1 MNLMR
6 VGDQWLNMDLLV
18 RAERVRKSEPSEKL
32 TLQFSAPSPAS
43 VGASDWSIEPF
54 TVHLAGE
61 DAAEA
66 IDWLEAAT
74 FDAVLMAP
82 DAQKAVEEIC
92 VETVNQT
99 EFVLW
104 LSAHLISDPELD
116 LLRGAI
122 HLAVGCTRPEVE
134 KAVAIHLDEWEL
146 PCHPRTFKGYVER
159 SRQILQSLRRGES
172 REGFPRVAENGHA

>member
-18 RAERVRKSEPSEKL
+18 RAERVRKSEPSKKL

-66 IDWLEAAT
+66 IEWLDAAT
-74 FDAVLMAP
+74 FDSVLLAP
-82 DAQKAVEEIC
+82 AAQKAVDDIC
-92 VETVNQT
+92 VETVSQT
-99 EFVLW
+99 EFVLS
-104 LSAHLISDPELD
+104 LASNLISDPELA
-116 LLRGAI
+116 LLRGSI
-122 HLAVGCTRPEVE
+122 YLALGCSRPEAE
-134 KAVAIHLDEWEL
+134 KAVAIHFSEWDL
-146 PCHPRTFKGYVER
+146 PSHPRTFKGYVER
-159 SRQILQSLRRGES
+159 SKQILQSLRRGES
-172 REGFPRVAENGHA
+172 RDGFPRVAETDHA